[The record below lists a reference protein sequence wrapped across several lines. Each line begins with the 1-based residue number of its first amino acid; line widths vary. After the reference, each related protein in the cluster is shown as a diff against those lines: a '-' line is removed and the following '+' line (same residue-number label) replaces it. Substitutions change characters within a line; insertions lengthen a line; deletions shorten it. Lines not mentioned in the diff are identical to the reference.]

1 MALSYEQQNQGTRE
15 FELSALSVQNLSR
28 VFVTT
33 TGVFRKTKK
42 EIHALDQINLE
53 VQPGELFGLLGPN
66 GAGKTTLTRI
76 LATVLLPTSGDA
88 KVFGLDVIRDAKMI
102 RPRIGIVFG
111 GDRGLYW
118 RLSGRD
124 NLEYF
129 ATLYNISPEVSKKR
143 IPEMLEM
150 VGLAD
155 RADER
160 VEGYSRG
167 MKQRLHIARG
177 MLHDPE
183 MLFLDEP
190 TIGLDPVAA
199 REQRKV
205 IHNLKLA
212 GKTIFLTSHYMF
224 EVDELCD
231 RVAILKEGSIL
242 ISDTP
247 ASLKNLV
254 ADLEVVEFECFG
266 VPNELL
272 AKLREHRLVI
282 SVNVETREQS
292 QILQIQ
298 APAGAELVQDLLGIL
313 NGVQVKKI
321 TTRQPTLE
329 DAYVKLMNG
338 EAKA

>member
-1 MALSYEQQNQGTRE
+1 MSILSI
-15 FELSALSVQNLSR
+15 QNLSR
-28 VFVTT
+28 IYATT

-42 EIHALDQINLE
+42 EIRALNQINLE
-53 VQPGELFGLLGPN
+53 VPQGELFGLLGPN

-76 LATVLLPTSGDA
+76 LATVLLPSSGSA
-88 KVFGLDVIRDAKMI
+88 KIFGLDVVRDAKLV

-143 IPEMLEM
+143 IPEMLEL
-150 VGLAD
+150 VGLTD

-183 MLFLDEP
+183 ILFLDEP

-205 IHNLKLA
+205 IYNLKLA

-231 RVAILKEGSIL
+231 RVAILKEGNIL

-254 ADLEVVEFECFG
+254 TDLEVIEFECLG
-266 VPNELL
+266 VSSELL
-272 AKLREHRLVI
+272 TKLREHRLVL
-282 SVNVETREQS
+282 SVHVEMQDQS
-292 QILQIQ
+292 QILQVQ
-298 APAGAELVQDLLGIL
+298 APVGAELVQDLLGIL

-338 EAKA
+338 EA

>member
-1 MALSYEQQNQGTRE
+1 M
-15 FELSALSVQNLSR
+15 SALLIQDLSR
-28 VFVTT
+28 HFITT
-33 TGVFRKTKK
+33 TGVFRKAKK
-42 EIHALDQINLE
+42 KICALNQINIK
-53 VQPGELFGLLGPN
+53 VQSGELFGLLGPN

-76 LATVLLPTSGDA
+76 LATALLPSSGEA
-88 KVFGLDVIRDAKMI
+88 KVLGLDVVRDAKLI

-118 RLSGRD
+118 RLSGYD

-129 ATLYNISPEVSKKR
+129 AALYNIPPEVSKKR
-143 IPEMLEM
+143 IPEMLNM

-160 VEGYSRG
+160 VENYSRG

-183 MLFLDEP
+183 VIFLDEP
-190 TIGLDPVAA
+190 TIGLDPIAA

-205 IHNLKLA
+205 IHNLKTA

-231 RVAILKEGSIL
+231 QVAVLKEGRIL
-242 ISDTP
+242 VSGTP
-247 ASLKNLV
+247 ASLKELV
-254 ADLEVVEFECFG
+254 ADREIVEFECFG
-266 VPNELL
+266 V
-272 AKLREHRLVI
+272 AADVITRLRRHHLVL

-292 QILQIQ
+292 QLLQIQ
-298 APAGAELVQDLLGIL
+298 APAGAGLVQDLLVIL
-313 NGVQVKKI
+313 NGTRVKKI
-321 TTRQPTLE
+321 STRQPTLE
-329 DAYVKLMNG
+329 DAYVKIMNG
-338 EAKA
+338 EGEAQAL

>member
-1 MALSYEQQNQGTRE
+1 MSIQIH
-15 FELSALSVQNLSR
+15 NLSR
-28 VFVTT
+28 IYATT
-33 TGVFRKTKK
+33 TGIFKKTKK
-42 EIHALDQINLE
+42 EIQALNQINLE

-76 LATVLLPTSGDA
+76 LATALLPTAGEA
-88 KVFGLDVIRDAKMI
+88 KVLGLDVVKEAKQI

-118 RLSGRD
+118 RLSGYD
-124 NLEYF
+124 NLDYF
-129 ATLYNISPEVSKKR
+129 ATLYNLPAAISRKR

-167 MKQRLHIARG
+167 MKQRLHIARSL
-177 MLHDPE
+177 LHDPE
-183 MLFLDEP
+183 LLFLDEP

-205 IHNLKLA
+205 IHDLKRA

-231 RVAILKEGSIL
+231 RVAILRQGSIL
-242 ISDTP
+242 VSDTP
-247 ASLKNLV
+247 ASLKKLV
-254 ADLEVVEFECFG
+254 TDLEVTELECLG
-266 VPNELL
+266 VPPECV
-272 AKLREHRLVI
+272 AQIRDHHLVI
-282 SVNVETREQS
+282 SVNVVTDGQC
-292 QILQIQ
+292 QTLQVQ
-298 APAGAELVQDLLGIL
+298 APAGADLVQDLLAIL
-313 NGVQVKKI
+313 NGIQVRKI
-321 TTRQPTLE
+321 NNRQPTLE
-329 DAYVKLMNG
+329 DAYVKLMDG
-338 EAKA
+338 ETRIRA

>member
-1 MALSYEQQNQGTRE
+1 MNAIIVH
-15 FELSALSVQNLSR
+15 ELSRL
-28 VFVTT
+28 FVTS

-42 EIHALDQINLE
+42 EICALDQINLE
-53 VQPGELFGLLGPN
+53 VRVGELFGLLGPN

-76 LATVLLPTSGDA
+76 LATVLLPTSGEA
-88 KVFGLDVIRDAKMI
+88 KVFGHDVIRDAKLI

-129 ATLYNISPEVSKKR
+129 ATLYNIPPEVAKKR
-143 IPEMLEM
+143 VPHVLEM
-150 VGLAD
+150 VGLSD

-177 MLHDPE
+177 ILHDPE

-190 TIGLDPVAA
+190 TLGLDPVAA
-199 REQRKV
+199 REQRQV

-212 GKTIFLTSHYMF
+212 GKTIFLTSHYML

-231 RVAILKEGSIL
+231 RVAILKEGRIL
-242 ISDTP
+242 ISNTP
-247 ASLKNLV
+247 SSLKNLV
-254 ADLEVVEFECFG
+254 SDLEVVEIECFG
-266 VPNELL
+266 LPSDVIDR
-272 AKLREHRLVI
+272 LREHRRVL
-282 SVNVETREQS
+282 SVNLETREQS
-292 QILQIQ
+292 QLLQIQ
-298 APAGAELVQDLLGIL
+298 APVGAELVQDLLVVL
-313 NGVQVKKI
+313 DGVQVKKI
-321 TTRQPTLE
+321 STRQPTLE

-338 EAKA
+338 DAKV